1 MNAEMQL
8 FNPLDLELSRST
20 FEYHP
25 TRSGT
30 FNAGRL
36 IPVFSHPVIPGDE
49 FTWNVDSI
57 IKMST
62 PVYPT
67 MDLLFADVF
76 MFYVPN
82 RLVLGRRYGTP
93 DLNDSIYSWAAF
105 IGAQDNLLN
114 MPIPAEGL
122 NLPVLDGE
130 GSIMPGSLLDY
141 FDIDTEV
148 FTVAAYSVHC
158 LEILSYFAIYNEDF
172 RDPNTFEPVTWQFSD
187 GKLVP
192 YGNVPLYATKQEV
205 EDRGALGADY
215 GFVNALA
222 SDPSDP
228 AAAADPKSDYWL
240 PFPVCRF
247 HGYFGSML
255 PWPQRNT
262 EGVELPLGDMAPVV
276 TGADQYKAGDLIP
289 SDQPAL
295 HIYNRL
301 VTGGNTYAQQLVANQ
316 RLATGDSGSNA
327 IWNAAGDT
335 STQTSSGRAAIMP
348 VNLWADLST
357 ATAAN
362 VNALRAAIQKQRW
375 YEKLARSGN
384 RYDELMYGTF
394 GVRPHDSGD
403 DRPRYLGGRRVE
415 LRMDMVASTNGG
427 GDASSGEGSGSLG
440 SLGAF
445 SHTNDKDLNIHAGF
459 DDWGTVMCVICVRHH
474 DTFAT
479 GTRRDLMYRT
489 RDDFYFPTM
498 AHLGEQS
505 TKVAELVQ
513 ADSFGNSAWDDPLGY
528 NEAWQ
533 EYRTMLDTVHGL
545 LRPGNS
551 LDFMTYARAFTS
563 VPDLATFLNASTQVE
578 DVDRTLAVSSNAAGF
593 QFVYQMTFNIKARR
607 PLPTHSIP
615 GLMDH
620 F

>member
-36 IPVFSHPVIPGDE
+36 VPVFSHPVIPGDE

-114 MPIPAEGL
+114 MPVPAEGL
-122 NLPVLDGE
+122 TLPVLDGD
-130 GSIMPGSLLDY
+130 GSIMPGTLLDY

-148 FTVAAYSVHC
+148 FTVPGYSVHC

-172 RDPNTFEPVTWQFSD
+172 RDPNVMEPVTWQFND

-192 YGNVPLYATKQEV
+192 YGIVPLYATKQEV
-205 EDRGALGADY
+205 DVRGLLATDY
-215 GFVNALA
+215 GFVNALS

-228 AAAADPKSDYWL
+228 AGAASPESEYWL

-262 EGVELPLGDMAPVV
+262 EGVELPLGDTAPVYAGFTENPDPV
-276 TGADQYKAGDLIP
+276 LGPSGQATAPLLWRYTGTWAPFTAGANGSIVSVAP
-289 SDQPAL
+289 NSRNGSM
-295 HIYNRL
+295 YNRSAL
-301 VTGGNTYAQQLVANQ
+301 GSESFQSVAP
-316 RLATGDSGSNA
+316 SN
-327 IWNAAGDT
+327 
-335 STQTSSGRAAIMP
+335 
-348 VNLWADLST
+348 LFADLST

-384 RYDELMYGTF
+384 RYDELMFGTY

-403 DRPRYLGGRRVE
+403 DRPRYLGGRRIE

-489 RDDFYFPTM
+489 RDDMYFPTF

-513 ADSFGNSAWDDPLGY
+513 ADSFGTSSWDDPLGY

-551 LDFMTYARAFTS
+551 LDFMTYARSFTS

-593 QFVYQMTFNIKARR
+593 QFVYQMTFNIRARR